1 MSVAPALLYG
11 QRPAPTR
18 RSLKARD
25 WTDVG
30 TESLTVYLR
39 EIAAFPLLSAAQ
51 ERSLALQ
58 LVAGSREAYHQ
69 LIRANL
75 RLVVALAR
83 RATGYGVPLADLI
96 QEGNVG
102 LMRAAARFD
111 PGRNVRF
118 STYATWWIRQAIGRA
133 LVDQSRS
140 IRIPA
145 QLHDAYV
152 RIRKATAALPAQL
165 GREAR
170 LADVAQAVG
179 LSEDRVRD
187 IIAWTQTPYSL
198 EMAVGDDPDG
208 ASLHTTLED
217 PQVTDPFEPLQQ
229 AVVREELFRALES
242 LSQRERAVIRRRFG
256 LDGAPPETLEQI
268 GRRHGLTRQRVQQ
281 IVAEI
286 LRKLRQPL
294 AGAGLQEFA

>member
-11 QRPAPTR
+11 QRPAPPRRTR
-18 RSLKARD
+18 DERD
-25 WTDVG
+25 WTEVG
-30 TESLTVYLR
+30 SESLQVYLR
-39 EIAAFPLLSAAQ
+39 EIAAFSLLTAAE
-51 ERSLALQ
+51 ERTLALE
-58 LVAGSREAYHQ
+58 LVAGSLDAFHR
-69 LIRANL
+69 LVRANL

-102 LMRAAARFD
+102 LMRAAERFD

-118 STYATWWIRQAIGRA
+118 STCATWWIRQAIGRA
-133 LVDQSRS
+133 LVDQSRT

-145 QLHDAYV
+145 QLHDAHV

-187 IIAWTQTPYSL
+187 IIAWAQVPYSL
-198 EMAVGDDPDG
+198 EMTPGDEPDG
-208 ASLHTTLED
+208 ASLYSTLED
-217 PQVTDPFEPLQQ
+217 PHMPDPSEPVQRA
-229 AVVREELFRALES
+229 AVRQELFRALQN
-242 LSQRERAVIRRRFG
+242 LSHREQAVIRHRFG

-268 GRRHGLTRQRVQQ
+268 GRRLGLTRQRVQQ

-286 LRKLRQPL
+286 LHKLRQPL
-294 AGAGLQEFA
+294 IGVGLHELA